1 MARNPRINTSLK
13 PEVYELVVRVSEL
26 TGLSHSKVL
35 SDLMEQTY
43 PVLQMILANLEKLQ
57 AEKTQMDESVKTQL
71 IDRLERVAK
80 RSEKRL
86 KQDLKEFENVISIR

>member
-26 TGLSHSKVL
+26 AGLSHSKVL
-35 SDLMEQTY
+35 ADLMEQTY

-57 AEKTQMDESVKTQL
+57 AEKTHMDESVKTQL

-86 KQDLKEFENVISIR
+86 KQDLKEFENVINLR